1 MIYVSLTTIPQ
12 RVKNLNKSVESLLK
26 QSKKPDK
33 IFVNI
38 GIRDELH
45 SMREFDFLSMIDKN
59 DSEDKELLISSMT
72 LFMVIIYIWEKLIN
86 LYFNSF

>member
-1 MIYVSLTTIPQ
+1 MYIIGLFND
-12 RVKNLNKSVESLLK
+12 K
-26 QSKKPDK
+26 DK
-33 IFVNI
+33 IFVII

-72 LFMVIIYIWEKLIN
+72 LFMVIIYILEKLIN
-86 LYFNSF
+86 LYFNNF

>member
-1 MIYVSLTTIPQ
+1 MYIIGLFND
-12 RVKNLNKSVESLLK
+12 K
-26 QSKKPDK
+26 DK

-45 SMREFDFLSMIDKN
+45 SMREFDFLSMIYKN

-72 LFMVIIYIWEKLIN
+72 LFMVIIYILEKLIN